1 MLQTAP
7 GSGHG
12 DAAAWAVVALAA
24 KAMLA
29 TISEARKAICLI
41 FIVRT
46 TLLAER
52 EGFERH

>member
-1 MLQTAP
+1 MLHTVP

-12 DAAAWAVVALAA
+12 DAAAWAEVALAA

-29 TISEARKAICLI
+29 TISEARRDIRLV

-52 EGFERH
+52 ESALRI

>member
-29 TISEARKAICLI
+29 TISEARKVVCPMSPLVDSLGARKGRI
-41 FIVRT
+41 R
-46 TLLAER
+46 
-52 EGFERH
+52 